1 MSKCFNQCQRRESDL
16 MKNLSNID
24 FKTNVLDVLKNN
36 PILKLP
42 QIENDCNV
50 VQYENFNGQIRL
62 KFYKLENDNLYYYAW
77 KRWNNLPDL
86 EYTFKR
92 ENFYYCEL
100 I

>member
-1 MSKCFNQCQRRESDL
+1 MEFSSIAC
-16 MKNLSNID
+16 
-24 FKTNVLDVLKNN
+24 FKTNVLDVLKSN
-36 PILKLP
+36 PVLKLP

-62 KFYKLENDNLYYYAW
+62 KFYKLENDSLYYYDW
-77 KRWNNLPDL
+77 NRWNSLPDL

-92 ENFYYCEL
+92 KNFYYCEL